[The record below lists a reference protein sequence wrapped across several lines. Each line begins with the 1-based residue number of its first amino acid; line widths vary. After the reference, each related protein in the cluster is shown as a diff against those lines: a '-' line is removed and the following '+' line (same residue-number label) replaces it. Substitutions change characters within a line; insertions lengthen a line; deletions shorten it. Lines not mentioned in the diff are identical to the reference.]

1 MSEDCKLAYGQ
12 EDIPAES
19 LLFEI
24 KYMEGLYLEFN
35 FREQKWLLNC
45 SYNAN
50 RNNIFNY
57 VEKLQSLNLC
67 TAYSDNAILIA
78 LLIITDN
85 HGRFR

>member
-1 MSEDCKLAYGQ
+1 MSGVFVSVWLDQNLFEDGKLAYGQ

-35 FREQKWLLNC
+35 YRKKKWLLNC

-57 VEKLQSLNLC
+57 VEKFSKFKF
-67 TAYSDNAILIA
+67 IH
-78 LLIITDN
+78 LLL
-85 HGRFR
+85 G